1 MAKLIQGWSLAIALG
16 AALLGGWAHASDDV
30 AGRLQQTLQKRFP
43 TIRINA
49 VQPSPVAGLYQVIAG
64 DQVVY
69 SDPSGDHVVVGHM
82 MDTQTHQDLSA
93 NALDTFYTIDFNSL
107 PFDSAIRIVKGN
119 GARKVALFEDP
130 DCPYCRKLEQAMSS
144 MTNLTV
150 YLFLFPLE
158 QVHPHATAD
167 AEAIWCSPDRP
178 SAWTNW
184 MLSRTPPPK
193 GGSCANDPIQKI
205 HTLADS
211 LHVHATPTIFL
222 QNGKRIGGAIPA
234 DQLERLM
241 AEAQLPAGPAHLAAS
256 KTVPN

>member
-1 MAKLIQGWSLAIALG
+1 MTRLIQGCALAIALG
-16 AALLGGWAHASDDV
+16 VALCGGWAHASDDV
-30 AGRLQQTLQKRFP
+30 AGRLEQTLQKRFP
-43 TIRINA
+43 TVRISA

-93 NALDTFYTIDFNSL
+93 SALDTFYTIDFQSL
-107 PFDSAIRIVKGN
+107 PFDSAIKIVKGN
-119 GARKVALFEDP
+119 GERKIALFEDP
-130 DCPYCRKLEQAMSS
+130 DCPYCRQLEQSMRS

-178 SAWTNW
+178 AAWSNW
-184 MLSRTPPPK
+184 MLNRTPPPR

-205 HTLADS
+205 QALAQS
-211 LHVHATPTIFL
+211 LHVHATPTLFL
-222 QNGKRIGGAIPA
+222 QNGKRIGGAVPA
-234 DQLERLM
+234 DQLERLL
-241 AEAQLPAGPAHLAAS
+241 AQAVLPAGPAHLAAS
-256 KTVPN
+256 KTVAN